1 MTEQVLACIDGS
13 GHAAAVCDWA
23 GWASQRLNAPLTFV
37 HVLDR
42 EAPPVQGNLSGSIG
56 LGSQEQLLA
65 ELAELDEQRGKL
77 AREQG
82 RLMLEAARAR
92 AQESGVTRPDT
103 LQRHGA
109 LVDTLMEL
117 EPSTRL
123 LVLGRH
129 GEASG
134 SAHAHLGSHVEQV
147 IRALHR
153 PILVTLE
160 EFRSPEKVM
169 LAFDGS
175 ATTRKG
181 VEMLAASPLFKGLE
195 LHLVL
200 AGADTDDNR
209 AQLEWARQ
217 WLAQAGITAVTAI
230 VPGEADKALTGYQ
243 QQHGMELM
251 IMGAYGHSRIRQWL
265 VGSTTTAMI
274 RDAQAP
280 LLVLR

>member
-13 GHAAAVCDWA
+13 GHAAGVCDWA
-23 GWASQRLNAPLTFV
+23 GWAAQRLGAPLTMI
-37 HVLDR
+37 HILDKNP
-42 EAPPVQGNLSGSIG
+42 EPVQGDLSGSIG

-65 ELAELDEQRGKL
+65 ELAELDARRGKL

-82 RLMLEAARAR
+82 RLMLEAAKQRVSANG
-92 AQESGVTRPDT
+92 ATDVDT
-103 LQRHGA
+103 LQRHGT
-109 LVDTLMEL
+109 LVDNLVEL
-117 EPSTRL
+117 ESHTRL

-129 GEASG
+129 GETSA

-147 IRALHR
+147 IRAMHR
-153 PILVTLE
+153 PILVTQG
-160 EFRSPEKVM
+160 EFHAPQKIM

-175 ATTRKG
+175 ATTCKG

-209 AQLEWARQ
+209 AQLEWACQ
-217 WLAQAGITAVTAI
+217 LLEQADISATTAI
-230 VPGEADKALTGYQ
+230 VPGDAGKALVSYQ
-243 QQHGMELM
+243 QEHDIHLI

-265 VGSTTTAMI
+265 VGSTTTAML
-274 RDAQAP
+274 RDAMTP
-280 LLVLR
+280 LLILR

>member
-13 GHAAAVCDWA
+13 GHAASVCDWA
-23 GWASQRLNAPLTFV
+23 GWASQRLEAPLTFV
-37 HVLDR
+37 HVLDK
-42 EAPPVQGNLSGSIG
+42 ESAPVQGNLSGSIG

-65 ELAELDEQRGKL
+65 ELAELDEKRGRL
-77 AREQG
+77 AKEQG
-82 RLMLEAARAR
+82 RLMLAAAQER
-92 AQESGVTRPDT
+92 AQANGIEQAET

-109 LVDTLMEL
+109 LVDTLVEL
-117 EPSTRL
+117 EPTTRL

-129 GEASG
+129 GEASA

-153 PILVTLE
+153 PILVTLG
-160 EFRSPEKVM
+160 EFRAPQKVM

-181 VEMLAASPLFKGLE
+181 VEMLAASPLFKELE

-209 AQLEWARQ
+209 AQLQWAQ
-217 WLAQAGITAVTAI
+217 QLLEQADIAAVTTI

-243 QQHGMELM
+243 QRHAMDLM

-265 VGSTTTAMI
+265 VGSTTTAMM
-274 RDAQAP
+274 RDSQVP

>member
-1 MTEQVLACIDGS
+1 MTEHVLACIDGS

-23 GWASQRLNAPLTFV
+23 GWASRRLNAPLTFL

-42 EAPPVQGNLSGSIG
+42 ETPPVPGNLSGSIG

-82 RLMLEAARAR
+82 RIMLEAASRRA
-92 AQESGVTRPDT
+92 SDGGVSEPAT

-109 LVDTLMEL
+109 LVDTLAEL
-117 EPSTRL
+117 EPDTQL
-123 LVLGRH
+123 LVIGRQ
-129 GEASG
+129 GEAS
-134 SAHAHLGSHVEQV
+134 AYAHLGSHVEQV

-153 PILVTLE
+153 PILVTLG
-160 EFRSPEKVM
+160 EFGAPQKIM

-181 VEMLAASPLFKGLE
+181 VEMLAQSPLFSALE

-209 AQLEWARQ
+209 AQLEWARHR
-217 WLAQAGITAVTAI
+217 LEQAGITAVTAI
-230 VPGEADKALTGYQ
+230 VPGEVDQALSRYQ
-243 QQHGMELM
+243 QDNGMDLM
-251 IMGAYGHSRIRQWL
+251 VMGAYGHSRVRQWL

-274 RDAQAP
+274 RATRVP

>member
-1 MTEQVLACIDGS
+1 MTEHVLACIDGS
-13 GHAAAVCDWA
+13 GHAATVCDWA
-23 GWASQRLNAPLTFV
+23 GWASQRLHAPLTFV
-37 HVLDR
+37 HVLDK
-42 EAPPVQGNLSGSIG
+42 EATPVQGDLSGSIG

-65 ELAELDEQRGKL
+65 ELAELDARRGKL
-77 AREQG
+77 AKEQG
-82 RLMLEAARAR
+82 RLMLAAAQERAR
-92 AQESGVTRPDT
+92 TSGLEHTHT

-109 LVDTLMEL
+109 LVDTLVEL
-117 EPSTRL
+117 EPTTRL

-129 GEASG
+129 GEASA

-153 PILVTLE
+153 PILVTLGE
-160 EFRSPEKVM
+160 YHAPQKVM

-181 VEMLAASPLFKGLE
+181 VEMLAASPLFRGLE

-200 AGADTDDNR
+200 AGADTDDHR

-217 WLAQAGITAVTAI
+217 LLAQAGLTAVTAI

-243 QQHGMELM
+243 QQQGMDLM

-274 RDAQAP
+274 RDARVP
-280 LLVLR
+280 LLILR

>member
-23 GWASQRLNAPLTFV
+23 GWASQRLNAPLTLV
-37 HVLDR
+37 HVLDK
-42 EAPPVQGNLSGSIG
+42 EPGPVQGDLSGSIG
-56 LGSQEQLLA
+56 LGSQEHLLA
-65 ELAELDEQRGKL
+65 ELAELDAKRGKL

-82 RLMLEAARAR
+82 RLMLDAARER
-92 AQESGVTRPDT
+92 AVKSGVTSADT

-109 LVDTLMEL
+109 LVDTLVEL
-117 EPSTRL
+117 EPDTRL

-129 GEASG
+129 GEA

-153 PILVTLE
+153 PILVTLG
-160 EFRSPEKVM
+160 EFRAPQKIM

-217 WLAQAGITAVTAI
+217 LLEQAGISAVIAI
-230 VPGEADKALTGYQ
+230 VPGEAGKALTDYQ
-243 QQHGMELM
+243 QQQNVDLM

-274 RDAQAP
+274 RDARAP
-280 LLVLR
+280 LLILR

>member
-23 GWASQRLNAPLTFV
+23 GWASQRLDAPLTFV
-37 HVLDR
+37 HVLDK
-42 EAPPVQGNLSGSIG
+42 EPGPVQGDLSGSIG
-56 LGSQEQLLA
+56 LGSQEHLLA
-65 ELAELDEQRGKL
+65 ELAELDAKRGKL

-82 RLMLEAARAR
+82 RLMLEAAQQRAL
-92 AQESGVTRPDT
+92 ESGIEQAET

-109 LVDTLMEL
+109 LVDTLVDL
-117 EPSTRL
+117 ESSTRL

-129 GEASG
+129 GEASA

-153 PILVTLE
+153 PILVTLG
-160 EFRSPEKVM
+160 EFRAPQKVM

-181 VEMLAASPLFKGLE
+181 VEMLAGSPLFRGLE

-209 AQLEWARQ
+209 AQLEWAQ
-217 WLAQAGITAVTAI
+217 QLLEQAGITAVTAI
-230 VPGEADKALTGYQ
+230 VPGEADKALTAYQ
-243 QQHGMELM
+243 QEQGMDLM

-265 VGSTTTAMI
+265 VGSTTTTMI
-274 RDAQAP
+274 RDAQVP
-280 LLVLR
+280 LLILR